1 MIRSRTAEGR
11 RARVA
16 VDMDEVLVDLVPRL
30 LESYNCAFGERLTR
44 EGLEGRALGEVVP
57 PDRRAA
63 LEELVLEPSFFADL
77 DPMPGG
83 IEALREL
90 ASVYEVFVA
99 SAAMEVPTSLA
110 AKFAWLRRHV
120 PFVPA
125 SHLVFCG
132 DKAIVDADYLID
144 DTARHFARFRGTGI
158 LFEAPHNRHVTGHVR
173 VRDWQDVRRLFLAE
187 EPAAVAAAG

>member
-1 MIRSRTAEGR
+1 M
-11 RARVA
+11 RVA
-16 VDMDEVLVDLVPRL
+16 VDMDEVLVDVVPRL
-30 LESYNCAFGERLTR
+30 VEAYNRAFGERLTR
-44 EGLEGRALGEVVP
+44 EGLAGRALEEVVP

-83 IEALREL
+83 IEALRAL
-90 ASVYEVFVA
+90 SGVYEVFVA

-120 PFVPA
+120 PFVPP

-144 DTARHFARFRGTGI
+144 DTARHFSRFRGTGI
-158 LFEAPHNRHVTGHVR
+158 LFDAPHNRRVTGHVR
-173 VRDWQDVRRLFLAE
+173 VRDWQDVRRLFLPEAR
-187 EPAAVAAAG
+187 ADVAAAG

>member
-11 RARVA
+11 RVRVA

-30 LESYNCAFGERLTR
+30 VEGYNRAFGESLTR
-44 EGLEGRALGEVVP
+44 DALEGRALEDVVP

-83 IEALREL
+83 IEALRAL
-90 ASVYEVFVA
+90 SGVYEVFVA

-158 LFEAPHNRHVTGHVR
+158 LFDAPHNRHVTGHLR
-173 VRDWQDVRRLFLAE
+173 VHDWQGVRRLFLPE
-187 EPAAVAAAG
+187 ERVEVDAAG